1 MGVKAK
7 PQRPTPGYGMGT
19 KTLTLDPMRW
29 PARPRVGGRSFR
41 GAIVWLKNRKLVE
54 WRDVQQLE
62 HVLGTKE
69 TLSHARGAGLNSS
82 MVFAKLEEELVRRI
96 VDRPRFEAFK
106 KRLTKQQARV
116 RRRDAC
122 FHVFNN
128 QLTNPQRSDLED
140 G

>member
-1 MGVKAK
+1 M
-7 PQRPTPGYGMGT
+7 
-19 KTLTLDPMRW
+19 
-29 PARPRVGGRSFR
+29 
-41 GAIVWLKNRKLVE
+41 
-54 WRDVQQLE
+54 QQLE

-69 TLSHARGAGLNSS
+69 TLSRARGAGLNSS

-128 QLTNPQRSDLED
+128 QLTNPQRPDLED

>member
-1 MGVKAK
+1 M
-7 PQRPTPGYGMGT
+7 
-19 KTLTLDPMRW
+19 
-29 PARPRVGGRSFR
+29 GRSKKWHGLISR
-41 GAIVWLKNRKLVE
+41 NNNTSRANVVP
-54 WRDVQQLE
+54 
-62 HVLGTKE
+62 
-69 TLSHARGAGLNSS
+69 TLFADTHRIPALSHQIARLNCDGHHCGIAWGHARGAGLNSS
-82 MVFAKLEEELVRRI
+82 TVFAKLEKELVRRI

-106 KRLTKQQARV
+106 KRLAKQQARV